1 MNCEGGRHETF
12 NRNHPDGVC
21 FADVGDYRLNGED
34 NARIESVVTDNCE
47 KTAVLVGG
55 DRLARVEIEYIAT
68 LCKPVALVIIYDRFD
83 DIAAI
88 PLKVTLK
95 KVLKENSDEKINLLN
110 KMGDLAGRIVAEQ
123 YLGMS
128 FE

>member
-1 MNCEGGRHETF
+1 MKLLIAIILMVLT
-12 NRNHPDGVC
+12 GVC

-55 DRLARVEIEYIAT
+55 DRLARVKIEYIAT

>member
-1 MNCEGGRHETF
+1 M
-12 NRNHPDGVC
+12 
-21 FADVGDYRLNGED
+21 
-34 NARIESVVTDNCE
+34 
-47 KTAVLVGG
+47 
-55 DRLARVEIEYIAT
+55 
-68 LCKPVALVIIYDRFD
+68 ALVIIYDRFD

>member
-1 MNCEGGRHETF
+1 MKLLIAIILMVLT
-12 NRNHPDGVC
+12 GVC

-68 LCKPVALVIIYDRFD
+68 LRKPVALVIIYDRFD

>member
-1 MNCEGGRHETF
+1 MKLLIAIILMVLT
-12 NRNHPDGVC
+12 GVC

-55 DRLARVEIEYIAT
+55 DRLSGGEIEYIAT

>member
-1 MNCEGGRHETF
+1 MKLLIAIILMVLT
-12 NRNHPDGVC
+12 GVC
-21 FADVGDYRLNGED
+21 FADVGDYRLNRED

>member
-1 MNCEGGRHETF
+1 MKLLIAIILMVLT
-12 NRNHPDGVC
+12 GVC

-68 LCKPVALVIIYDRFD
+68 LCKPVVLVIIYDRFD